1 MNNTFDD
8 PMIPPQISYLPSHT
22 QLVAEQQLAED
33 SASHNFSLL
42 HFRPLRRTDRLT
54 LTLCLLILF
63 AMTGCGTSPYV
74 SPQHTTTASPPIEA
88 THNAV
93 RTALAQLNKPYRY
106 GGKTPRGFDC
116 SGLIYYAYQRSGLA
130 IPRTTAEQLR
140 NSHTVA
146 LEEIAPGDLLFF
158 RQRKK
163 RASHV
168 GLYVGDGR
176 FIHASTSEQAVILSR
191 LDSPYWIN
199 HLVAV
204 GRYLE

>member
-1 MNNTFDD
+1 
-8 PMIPPQISYLPSHT
+8 MIPTQTSYLPSYT

-33 SASHNFSLL
+33 SSSHNYSLR
-42 HFRPLRRTDRLT
+42 HFRQVRRTDNLT
-54 LTLCLLILF
+54 LTLPLCLLILF
-63 AMTGCGTSPYV
+63 AMAGCDTSPYV
-74 SPQHTTTASPPIEA
+74 RSQHASTASPPIQA
-88 THNAV
+88 THSAV
-93 RTALAQLNKPYRY
+93 KTALEQLNRPYRY
-106 GGKTPRGFDC
+106 GGETPRGFDC
-116 SGLIYYAYQRSGLA
+116 SGLIYYAYQRNGLA

-140 NSHTVA
+140 SSHTVA

-158 RQRKK
+158 RQRKN
-163 RASHV
+163 RAAHV

-204 GRYLE
+204 GRYVE

>member
-1 MNNTFDD
+1 
-8 PMIPPQISYLPSHT
+8 MIPTQTSYLSSHS
-22 QLVAEQQLAED
+22 QLVVAQQLAED
-33 SASHNFSLL
+33 SSSHTFSLR
-42 HFRPLRRTDRLT
+42 HFRPVQRTGYLT

-63 AMTGCGTSPYV
+63 AMTGCDTSPYV
-74 SPQHTTTASPPIEA
+74 RPQHTTTASPPIEA
-88 THNAV
+88 THSAV
-93 RTALAQLNKPYRY
+93 KTALAQLNRPYRY
-106 GGKTPRGFDC
+106 GGETPRGFDC

-140 NSHTVA
+140 SSHTVA

-158 RQRKK
+158 RQRKR

-176 FIHASTSEQAVILSR
+176 FIHASTSKQAVILSR

-199 HLVAV
+199 HLVVV

>member
-1 MNNTFDD
+1 
-8 PMIPPQISYLPSHT
+8 MIPTQTSYLPSPT

-33 SASHNFSLL
+33 SSSHNFSLR
-42 HFRPLRRTDRLT
+42 HFRQARRTDYLT

-63 AMTGCGTSPYV
+63 AMAGCDTSPYV
-74 SPQHTTTASPPIEA
+74 RPQHASTASPPIEA
-88 THNAV
+88 THSAV
-93 RTALAQLNKPYRY
+93 KTALAQLNRPYRY
-106 GGKTPRGFDC
+106 GGETPRGFDC

-140 NSHTVA
+140 SSHTVA
-146 LEEIAPGDLLFF
+146 LEEITPGDLLFF
-158 RQRKK
+158 RQRKT

-191 LDSPYWIN
+191 LDSPYWID

-204 GRYLE
+204 GRYVE